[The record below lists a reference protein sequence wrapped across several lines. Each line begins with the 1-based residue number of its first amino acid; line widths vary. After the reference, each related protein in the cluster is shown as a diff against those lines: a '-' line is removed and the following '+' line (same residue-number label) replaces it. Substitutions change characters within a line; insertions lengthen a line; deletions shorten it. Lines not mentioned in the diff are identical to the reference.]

1 MQGVYF
7 DIASVQERV
16 FQNTFVTYF
25 YKMVKIMM
33 KNNKIILF
41 SMIFSL
47 FTSIFLFFDEF
58 LIIHFFIK
66 NQSLIFRK
74 NWIIKK
80 SSKNKNIDQNN
91 EKNIE
96 NNMILLFFIIIF
108 PFCKN
113 NLQKCF
119 KKPFLGQDC
128 EMGSSSA
135 RSVETYH

>member
-1 MQGVYF
+1 MIVDGPNLN
-7 DIASVQERV
+7 SS
-16 FQNTFVTYF
+16 NKK
-25 YKMVKIMM
+25 KM
-33 KNNKIILF
+33 F
-41 SMIFSL
+41 
-47 FTSIFLFFDEF
+47 FLSRDFC
-58 LIIHFFIK
+58 L
-66 NQSLIFRK
+66 LIFRK

-119 KKPFLGQDC
+119 KKTLSWTISATAETCSNPLVPIQSDSRQKRPVGMRNCYGIQK
-128 EMGSSSA
+128 EMEKG
-135 RSVETYH
+135 

>member
-1 MQGVYF
+1 MF
-7 DIASVQERV
+7 
-16 FQNTFVTYF
+16 
-25 YKMVKIMM
+25 
-33 KNNKIILF
+33 
-41 SMIFSL
+41 
-47 FTSIFLFFDEF
+47 FLSRDFC
-58 LIIHFFIK
+58 L
-66 NQSLIFRK
+66 LIFRK

-119 KKPFLGQDC
+119 KNPFLDMKSDGPG
-128 EMGSSSA
+128 GSSFFA
-135 RSVETYH
+135 GFVLTNEFVFRNGHVVPKPAKWR